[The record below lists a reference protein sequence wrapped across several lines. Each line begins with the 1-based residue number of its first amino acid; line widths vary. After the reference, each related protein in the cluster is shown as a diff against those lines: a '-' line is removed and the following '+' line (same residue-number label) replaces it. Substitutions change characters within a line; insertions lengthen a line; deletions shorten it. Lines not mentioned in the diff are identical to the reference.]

1 MQIHSVVMA
10 IGCAMEGLECHVF
23 IGGRAVSQDKHHL
36 KKCHIAVGS
45 PGEAATDLLPN
56 EGVVLWFCDRAL
68 CNVRRSDQAADRAGH
83 VVHGQHQAVCPGRG

>member
-23 IGGRAVSQDKHHL
+23 IGGRAVSQDKNHL

-45 PGEAATDLLPN
+45 PGGASTDLLPN
-56 EGVVLWFCDRAL
+56 EGVVLSFSNRAL
-68 CNVRRSDQAADRAGH
+68 YNVRRSDQAAHRAGH
-83 VVHGQHQAVCPGRG
+83 VVHGQHQAVCSGRG